1 MFTNIL
7 RRRGPAVL
15 AAGAA
20 AAAVL
25 ARAVPA
31 GGSTGA
37 RQTSPEQAGYT
48 ANHAQ
53 FKEIDGNIYL
63 RDPRPYAGM
72 VARYGHNIQLW
83 SADRVVS
90 LNLHRQAPQA
100 SITIPRSPSTTH
112 HPPGDRLGSER

>member
-90 LNLHRQAPQA
+90 LNLHRQHLRRVLHSLGHHLQ
-100 SITIPRSPSTTH
+100 RTTH
-112 HPPGDRLGSER
+112 Q